1 MRARG
6 AAVVQ
11 PPEGSST
18 APPVACRTP
27 EPHAPACT
35 GTAPPAHP
43 DQARTHQHPHCP
55 DTLSRI
61 SSPHSTQCSMP
72 PSQSGMNINCTLQR
86 GGGCGCAQRAGA
98 GAPGTAAG
106 PGPSSV
112 LRDPAQAAVSR
123 KDQSSQGD
131 DSAGAAFAPLQSE
144 RNAPGV
150 GGREGGFSADS
161 DACDQMDLRLAGP
174 QGARA
179 GVDLLLSSGSC
190 PQ

>member
-35 GTAPPAHP
+35 STAPPAHL

-61 SSPHSTQCSMP
+61 SSPHSPSAPCP

-86 GGGCGCAQRAGA
+86 GGGVGVHSAQGLGHRARRRVL
-98 GAPGTAAG
+98 APALSPGILLRLQFPVRTSLPRETTRQVQPSPRSKVRGTH
-106 PGPSSV
+106 
-112 LRDPAQAAVSR
+112 
-123 KDQSSQGD
+123 QG
-131 DSAGAAFAPLQSE
+131 S
-144 RNAPGV
+144 GV
-150 GGREGGFSADS
+150 GKGGFSADS
-161 DACDQMDLRLAGP
+161 DACDQMDL
-174 QGARA
+174 
-179 GVDLLLSSGSC
+179 
-190 PQ
+190 